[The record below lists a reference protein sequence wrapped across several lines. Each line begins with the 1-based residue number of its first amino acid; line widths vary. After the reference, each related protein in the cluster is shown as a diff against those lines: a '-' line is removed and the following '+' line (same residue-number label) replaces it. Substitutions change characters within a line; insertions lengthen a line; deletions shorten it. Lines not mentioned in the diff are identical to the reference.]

1 MHDVDVCVHFTF
13 NTVYLL
19 TIVAVIQVVVYV
31 YLYFELVCVLNAVE
45 Y

>member
-19 TIVAVIQVVVYV
+19 TIVAVIQVVVY
-31 YLYFELVCVLNAVE
+31 LYVLYILNLYVC
-45 Y
+45 